1 MAGSRKSGHGKTGS
15 QAPLFG
21 DAYERASRMLPILG
35 EQKDIHYYATTAK
48 NVLNGPEVTGMGFWS
63 INPYVGCAFGCA
75 YCYARYAHRY
85 VMERAASDDRMET
98 GLSAHYES
106 MPPWLAFERNIFV
119 KHNAPELLARTLR
132 HGSDKHLGLLRGEA
146 ILIGSATDPYQPAER
161 RFRVTR
167 RILEVLADHPGL
179 KIRIITKSPLVT
191 RDIDLLSRI
200 GRHSDLNI
208 HISLIT
214 LRRDLARKLE
224 PRSPTPEARV
234 RALGR
239 LREAGIDAGI
249 NCMPVLPGITDN
261 PSDLDALVKRVAEAG
276 ATYVGACVLR
286 LQSAARER
294 YLPFIAQEFPHLE
307 ARYRNTYARSYQA
320 GDRYRAGLAAFFAET
335 CRKYKVDGW
344 ARETMEDREPGEKE
358 ESPVWETREEGETR
372 EGNKTGEEA
381 LDERL
386 APPEQLTLRLEG
398 SR

>member
-1 MAGSRKSGHGKTGS
+1 
-15 QAPLFG
+15 
-21 DAYERASRMLPILG
+21 MLPVIG
-35 EQKDIHYYATTAK
+35 EQKDIRYYSSVARS
-48 NVLNGPEVTGMGFWS
+48 VLNGPETTGMGFWS

-75 YCYARYAHRY
+75 YCYARYTHRY
-85 VMERAASDDRMET
+85 VMERAATDDRMENVLT
-98 GLSAHYES
+98 ERYEA

-119 KHNAPELLARTLR
+119 KQNAPEVLARALR
-132 HGSDKHLGLLRGEA
+132 HGSDKHLALLKGEA
-146 ILIGSATDPYQPAER
+146 IVIGTATDPYQPAER

-179 KIRIITKSPLVT
+179 TVTIISKSPLIT
-191 RDIDLLSRI
+191 RDIDVLSRI
-200 GRHSDLNI
+200 NRVSDLSV

-276 ATYVGACVLR
+276 ATYVGACALR
-286 LQSAARER
+286 LQSSARKR

-307 ARYRNTYARSYQA
+307 ERYRNTYASSYNA
-320 GDRYRAGLAAFFAET
+320 GERYREGLARFFDKLCA
-335 CRKYKVDGW
+335 KYRVTGW
-344 ARETMEDREPGEKE
+344 SRSDD
-358 ESPVWETREEGETR
+358 EEGD
-372 EGNKTGEEA
+372 EE
-381 LDERL
+381 LDERST
-386 APPEQLTLRLEG
+386 PPQQLLLPFP
-398 SR
+398 SPS